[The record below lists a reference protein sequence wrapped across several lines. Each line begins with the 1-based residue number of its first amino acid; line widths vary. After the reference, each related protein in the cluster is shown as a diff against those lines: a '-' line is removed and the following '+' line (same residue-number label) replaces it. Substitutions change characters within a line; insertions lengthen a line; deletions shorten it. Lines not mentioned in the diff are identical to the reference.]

1 MKRVLL
7 AVLVA
12 VFLLGACG
20 DDGDGGAG
28 GSAAREELVESLTDN
43 EDGFAVTDDEAGCVA
58 DSMIADIGEERI
70 SEIDF
75 EADTPDFTA
84 EEAAFAA
91 DAFASCADLS
101 SLVAQ
106 SITADEDVS
115 EESVQCLGENLDDGA
130 MRDFLEAGFTDPES
144 IGMDVLTSIDTAM
157 QDCFTEDEYAA
168 INE

>member
-1 MKRVLL
+1 MKRVLVT
-7 AVLVA
+7 VLVA

-20 DDGDGGAG
+20 DDGDGGDG
-28 GSAAREELVESLTDN
+28 GSAARNDLVDSLTDN
-43 EDGFAVTDDEAGCVA
+43 EDGFAVSDEEAGCVA

-70 SEIDF
+70 AEIDF
-75 EADTPDFTA
+75 EADTPEFTP

-101 SLVAQ
+101 TLVAQ
-106 SITADEDVS
+106 SISSDEDVS
-115 EESVQCLGENLDDGA
+115 DESVQCLGENLDDGA

-144 IGMDVLTSIDTAM
+144 IDVDVITAIDTAM

-168 INE
+168 ING